1 MNRLKKSSS
10 PERKRQRV
18 SSEPSLTND
27 ERLLYNLIRSKT
39 DIGISAVDM
48 KRDTTLPPSVSS
60 GINKILKALVAKE
73 VIKDVPTIQN
83 KGRKNYM
90 AKEFV
95 PSTEITGGHFYSDG
109 GLDTGLID
117 ALKKVCVQCIS
128 NQRVSTCDGC
138 LEWCRRS
145 GVFTTQITE
154 KQIKEILET
163 LILDDEIMQM
173 TSTGYGDFASIPV
186 GKTCYVSKRKGGV
199 KGEKKSV
206 NNTLFPCFSCQRMS
220 LCSPE
225 GAISPETCVYFQ
237 KWLDF

>member
-1 MNRLKKSSS
+1 MNRLKKSSSS

-18 SSEPSLTND
+18 SSESSLTND
-27 ERLLYNLIRSKT
+27 ERLIYNLIRSKT
-39 DIGISAVDM
+39 DIGISAADI
-48 KRDTTLPPSVSS
+48 KKETNLPTTV
-60 GINKILKALVAKE
+60 INKILKGLVSKE
-73 VIKDVPTIQN
+73 VVKDVPTIHN

-90 AKEFV
+90 ATEFV

-109 GLDTGLID
+109 GLDTEFID
-117 ALKKVCVQCIS
+117 TLKKVCVQCIS
-128 NQRVSTCDGC
+128 MQKVSTCDGC

-145 GVFTTQITE
+145 GVFTIEINE

-173 TSTGYGDFASIPV
+173 TSTGYGDFASVPV
-186 GKTCYVSKRKGGV
+186 GKTCYICKRKGGV

-206 NNTLFPCFSCQRMS
+206 NNTNFPCFSCQRMT
-220 LCSPE
+220 LCSPN